1 MHVARWPS
9 SPRAAPTS
17 QAGQGV
23 AVGENVYEAVSVS
36 ATVVRA
42 TRVQKIGASNR
53 RASTTSARVCSFSAA
68 VHTAQPQDHLFPY
81 CTGAL
86 HRSCSLEKNKISTVH
101 ALSQNSSFLFPHA
114 SLPPIFPKSWPARCS
129 ARPQALCAR
138 LRVEL
143 VELIGLFD
151 CYGTG
156 GARGKPGEETEPGT
170 ER

>member
-53 RASTTSARVCSFSAA
+53 RASTRRAPGSAA
-68 VHTAQPQDHLFPY
+68 LVQLCTLRSHRTICSPTAQEL
-81 CTGAL
+81 CTEAA
-86 HRSCSLEKNKISTVH
+86 HSKKTKSVH

>member
-86 HRSCSLEKNKISTVH
+86 HRSCSLEKNKISTCIVTEFIF
-101 ALSQNSSFLFPHA
+101 SVSSRKFAPNFPQIRA
-114 SLPPIFPKSWPARCS
+114 GACS

>member
-86 HRSCSLEKNKISTVH
+86 HRSCSLEKYKISTCIVTEFIFSVSSRKFAPNFPQILAGAVLGPAASAVC
-101 ALSQNSSFLFPHA
+101 ALACRACRAN
-114 SLPPIFPKSWPARCS
+114 WPLRLLWHWRRARQ
-129 ARPQALCAR
+129 AR
-138 LRVEL
+138 
-143 VELIGLFD
+143 
-151 CYGTG
+151 
-156 GARGKPGEETEPGT
+156 RGN
-170 ER
+170 

>member
-1 MHVARWPS
+1 MRVAAVATDVMITTAGLEPDAFTAMHVARWPS

-86 HRSCSLEKNKISTVH
+86 HRSCSLEKTKSVH
-101 ALSQNSSFLFPHA
+101 ALSQNHLFCFLTQVCPQFSPN
-114 SLPPIFPKSWPARCS
+114 PGRRG
-129 ARPQALCAR
+129 ARPGRKRCVRACVSSLSS
-138 LRVEL
+138 
-143 VELIGLFD
+143 
-151 CYGTG
+151 
-156 GARGKPGEETEPGT
+156 
-170 ER
+170 

>member
-36 ATVVRA
+36 AAVVRA

-81 CTGAL
+81 CTEA
-86 HRSCSLEKNKISTVH
+86 RSELPCASCALEKYKH
-101 ALSQNSSFLFPHA
+101 LYMQCH
-114 SLPPIFPKSWPARCS
+114 
-129 ARPQALCAR
+129 
-138 LRVEL
+138 
-143 VELIGLFD
+143 
-151 CYGTG
+151 
-156 GARGKPGEETEPGT
+156 
-170 ER
+170 